1 MKSIRLPHDLQEYV
15 RKKTGRRITKCLL
28 FEAAVILFLLVLG
41 NRVFSALGLILQS
54 LVYVILLLL
63 PFLLTG
69 VPFKLLWDRNWS
81 GTVTDVKVKTKTAY
95 TTDYQY
101 LQNIIILT
109 LADSNGKTFK
119 KTVAAHNVQTSKPG
133 GVLVSYSDAKVEHY
147 MNDYQ
152 IGDEVYH
159 FHGLPYPLVVGP
171 NYKERTTCVVCGQET
186 KSDQAHCWNCGH
198 SLIQIKSVT

>member
-1 MKSIRLPHDLQEYV
+1 MIKSVICLPNDLQEYV
-15 RKKTGRRITKCLL
+15 RKKTGRRVAKCVA

-41 NRVFSALGLILQS
+41 NRVFSALGVILQS
-54 LVYVILLLL
+54 LVYVILLML

-69 VPFKLLWDRNWS
+69 VPLAFIWDRNWS

-109 LADSNGKTFK
+109 MVNADGKTFK
-119 KTVAAHNVQTSKPG
+119 KTVAVHNVQTSKG
-133 GVLVSYSDAKVEHY
+133 SVLVSYSEAKVEHY

-159 FHGLPYPLVVGP
+159 FSGLPYPLVIGP

-186 KSDQAHCWNCGH
+186 KSDQSRCWNCDH
-198 SLIQIKSVT
+198 SLIKLK